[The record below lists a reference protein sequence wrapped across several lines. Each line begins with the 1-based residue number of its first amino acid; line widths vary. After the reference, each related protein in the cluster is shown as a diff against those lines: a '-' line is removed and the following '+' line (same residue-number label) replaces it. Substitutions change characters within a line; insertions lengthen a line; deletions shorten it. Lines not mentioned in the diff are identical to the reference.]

1 MNFGVLGSVKSLE
14 VCGLVDG
21 NVSVDCHEDYDVHRA
36 SHERV
41 YQRQLEVGLEENLH
55 FRS

>member
-1 MNFGVLGSVKSLE
+1 MDLGVLGSVESLE

-21 NVSVDCHEDYDVHRA
+21 NVSVDCHEDDDVHRA
-36 SHERV
+36 RHERV
-41 YQRQLEVGLEENLH
+41 DQRQLEVGLEEKLH